1 MHASQRVLKKKKS
14 PTKTIHKN
22 HTARNAYNVNKKHEK
37 TRERKTRNNDITKA
51 VVNNA
56 HNVDKHKRNKRTQAK
71 NKKKQKTEK
80 SRQHSLQ
87 CKQSVGNACYVNTCA
102 QCVHEEDTMAKKVN
116 ATAEVEF
123 KTLEDRLETLRGF
136 REVAWEEFQKA
147 RSADNVK
154 TAKELQSWM
163 DKITEL
169 DKEIFEIDSKLLK
182 ERGEIGNFEEFWVNA
197 LEELKNIKERKE
209 GKK

>member
-1 MHASQRVLKKKKS
+1 
-14 PTKTIHKN
+14 
-22 HTARNAYNVNKKHEK
+22 
-37 TRERKTRNNDITKA
+37 
-51 VVNNA
+51 
-56 HNVDKHKRNKRTQAK
+56 
-71 NKKKQKTEK
+71 
-80 SRQHSLQ
+80 
-87 CKQSVGNACYVNTCA
+87 
-102 QCVHEEDTMAKKVN
+102 MAKRIN

-136 REVAWEEFQKA
+136 REVAWEEFQKS
-147 RSADNVK
+147 RSADSVK